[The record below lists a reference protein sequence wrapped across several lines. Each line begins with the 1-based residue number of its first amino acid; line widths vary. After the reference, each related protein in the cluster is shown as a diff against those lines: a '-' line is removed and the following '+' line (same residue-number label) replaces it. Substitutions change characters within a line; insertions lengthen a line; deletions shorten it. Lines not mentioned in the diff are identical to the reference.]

1 MKPDGKFILLAED
14 DPNDVFFFERALSKF
29 GFPAASL
36 RVVND
41 GEAATAYLSGEGQY
55 ASRSE
60 YPLPALVF
68 LDLKMPRKTGMEVL
82 AWLRGQPALTSL
94 PVVVLTSSKHSLDIE
109 EAYRLRAN
117 SYLIKPVRLE
127 ELVETLKTAITYW
140 LTMNKTP
147 QSVL

>member
-1 MKPDGKFILLAED
+1 MKLDGKFILLAED
-14 DPNDVFFFERALSKF
+14 DPNDVFFFGRALGKL
-29 GFPAASL
+29 GFPPAGL
-36 RVVND
+36 QVVND
-41 GEAATAYLSGEGQY
+41 GEAAVAYLSGESQY
-55 ASRSE
+55 ADRKL
-60 YPLPALVF
+60 YPVPSLIF

-82 AWLRGQPALTSL
+82 AWLREQPARTSL

-117 SYLIKPVRLE
+117 SYLIKPVRVE
-127 ELVETLKTAITYW
+127 ELVEILRTAITYW